1 VNALRLHL
9 AVAALAVIGALLQ
22 PAPALAQTGM
32 TELRAGN
39 LPVTL
44 VYPTEAR
51 NTAQQFG
58 PFRIEAALGAAPR
71 RGNGRLVVLSHG
83 SAGSAIA
90 HFDLARTL
98 ADAGFVVATPEHEGD
113 NWRDKRL
120 AGPESWRRRP
130 GEITQTIDAVLKDAR
145 FAPLLKG
152 DRVGVHGMSAGGVTG
167 LALAGG
173 EWSLARLI
181 SHCGKQAVSD
191 AGFCFYDLRTAERE
205 LRAAVYARG
214 DFPPGA
220 EVLQGGQ
227 AVRDARVAA
236 VAVTVPVAA
245 IFTPESLAR
254 VDIPVGVV
262 EATADKVL
270 VPRHHSSH
278 VLAACAR
285 CTDLGAL
292 KGAGHFDVLSPW
304 PEAIAKPM
312 SQVPGWGL
320 EPGFDRAA
328 LPRSY
333 QAITQF
339 FTRELK

>member
-1 VNALRLHL
+1 MNALRLHL
-9 AVAALAVIGALLQ
+9 GVAALALIGALLH

-32 TELRAGN
+32 TEMKAGS

-51 NTAQQFG
+51 NTAHAFG
-58 PFRIEAALGAAPR
+58 PFRIEAALGATPR

-83 SAGSAIA
+83 SGGSAIA

-120 AGPESWRRRP
+120 AGPESWKRRP

-181 SHCGKQAVSD
+181 SHCGKQAASD
-191 AGFCFYDLRTAERE
+191 AGFCFYDLRAAERE
-205 LRAAVYARG
+205 QRAAVYARG
-214 DFPPGA
+214 DVPPGA
-220 EVLQGGQ
+220 ELLQGGQ
-227 AVRDARVAA
+227 AVRDPRVAA
-236 VAVTVPVAA
+236 MVVTVPVAA

-254 VDIPVGVV
+254 VGIPVGVV

-312 SQVPGWGL
+312 AQVPGWGL

-328 LPRSY
+328 LPTSY
-333 QAITQF
+333 QRIAAF
-339 FTRELK
+339 FAKELK

>member
-1 VNALRLHL
+1 MNALRLHL
-9 AVAALAVIGALLQ
+9 GVVALALIGDLLH

-32 TELRAGN
+32 TEMKAGN

-51 NTAQQFG
+51 NTAHAFG

-120 AGPESWRRRP
+120 AGPESWKRRP

-167 LALAGG
+167 LTLAGG
-173 EWSLARLI
+173 EWSMARLI
-181 SHCGKQAVSD
+181 SHCVTHASTD
-191 AGFCFYDLRTAERE
+191 AGFCFYDLRGAARE
-205 LRAAVYARG
+205 ERAAVYARG
-214 DFPPGA
+214 DAPPGA
-220 EVLQGGQ
+220 DALQGG
-227 AVRDARVAA
+227 AAARDPRVAA
-236 VAVTVPVAA
+236 IALTVPLAA
-245 IFTPESLAR
+245 VFTPESLAR
-254 VDIPVGVV
+254 IQLPVGVM
-262 EATADKVL
+262 EASADKL
-270 VPRHHSSH
+270 LLPRFHSSY
-278 VLAACAR
+278 VLAGCAR
-285 CTDLGAL
+285 CTSLGPL
-292 KGAGHFDVLSPW
+292 QGAGHFDVLSPW
-304 PEAIAKPM
+304 PEAISKPLA
-312 SQVPGWGL
+312 QVPGWGP

-328 LPRSY
+328 LPASY
-333 QAITQF
+333 RRIAAF
-339 FTRELK
+339 FAKELK